1 MAVSKTSPFAF
12 QKDSFCI
19 VKGLLLAPKRT
30 RFATQK
36 DSFLIF
42 VF

>member
-19 VKGLLLAPKRT
+19 VKGLLLNGKRT
-30 RFATQK
+30 RFGSQK
-36 DSFLIF
+36 DSF
-42 VF
+42 